1 MNKLRTILT
10 WGLLLAAT
18 HVMGYTITVSPTQ
31 IEAGQSTNLII
42 NLNNTETNL
51 TAYQMKLYLP
61 TGVTVQKKANGKYAY
76 TSNADRLDPDLFT
89 VTVKDAVDG
98 SVLIA
103 VFSPDKDVIAGTSGE
118 LIRLPIDVASTVT
131 TSLQGSLKEIEF
143 TDVNNQAY
151 NISDVNFTM
160 TMQGSGTPD
169 PGVVT
174 GDVTVSVPDVAITA
188 GSSTNL
194 IINMQTGLTN
204 LTAYQMKLYLPTG
217 VTVQK
222 KANGKY
228 AYTSNADR
236 LDPDLFTVTVKDAA
250 DGSVLIAVFS
260 PDKDVIAGTS
270 GELIRLPI
278 DVASTVT
285 TSLQG
290 SLKEIEFTDVNNQ
303 AYNISDVNFTMTMGG
318 ETSPN
323 ITFADPAVKALC
335 VANWDTNHDGEL
347 SEAEAAA
354 VTDLGTAFGN
364 NTEITSFDELQYFIG
379 LTDIGRRA
387 FYLCSN
393 LTSVTIPNSVTSIG
407 QEAFQACH
415 RLTSITIPESVTS
428 IGSYALAYCFSLTS
442 ITIPYSVTSIGL
454 YAFDNSFFV
463 SSFFINN
470 STLTSDNNWGATLC
484 DEETSDGLLLKN
496 NVAVK
501 CRPWATTV
509 TIPDGVTSIY
519 KNTFTACHSLT
530 SVTIPNSVKSIEN
543 GAFSGCIGLTSITI
557 PNSVTSIGQEAFS
570 GCSSLTSITI
580 PNSVTRINRFTFYHC
595 SGLTSVI
602 IPNSVTWIGMY
613 TFEGCSN
620 LTDYWCYA
628 KSIPTTED
636 NVFRSYDIASSTLHV
651 PAASLQAY
659 STTAPWS
666 GFGNIVA
673 IGDDVEKE
681 EQTLSLASLPEM
693 TEGDAAHSLP
703 QQTNQGLT
711 LTWTVTDATI
721 ASINGYQLT
730 PLKAGT
736 TTVTATQAGNS
747 NYLPFTKT
755 FTLTVN
761 ERQTQPEIEVT
772 DISQLE
778 NAIYIEP
785 LTSRVGTTVDLC
797 VKMKNTL
804 TPVGCSFKLTLPQ
817 DLRLQEDEYGD
828 VIYEMG
834 SRAKK
839 MSVTMQD
846 WDDGSYDFAL
856 TPSTATAIISGNDDT
871 FITFHV
877 ELPDDMEAT
886 DYALLLT
893 RCLIQ
898 SRTDGMTK
906 DFPLS
911 NVTSRLTVEDYLMGD
926 VNSDGSVTPSDAI
939 MTLYNYFSVE
949 QTGFNTKAAD
959 MNSDGSITPAD
970 AIEMLYTYFGSGR
983 QNATRRSGE
992 EREPQ

>member
-1 MNKLRTILT
+1 MKNLKALLT

-31 IEAGQSTNLII
+31 IETGQSTNLII

-51 TAYQMKLYLP
+51 TAYQMKLFLP

-76 TSNADRLDPDLFT
+76 TANADRHDGAFT
-89 VTVKDAVDG
+89 
-98 SVLIA
+98 
-103 VFSPDKDVIAGTSGE
+103 F
-118 LIRLPIDVASTVT
+118 
-131 TSLQGSLKEIEF
+131 
-143 TDVNNQAY
+143 
-151 NISDVNFTM
+151 
-160 TMQGSGTPD
+160 
-169 PGVVT
+169 
-174 GDVTVSVPDVAITA
+174 
-188 GSSTNL
+188 
-194 IINMQTGLTN
+194 
-204 LTAYQMKLYLPTG
+204 
-217 VTVQK
+217 
-222 KANGKY
+222 
-228 AYTSNADR
+228 
-236 LDPDLFTVTVKDAA
+236 TVKDAA

-260 PDKDVIAGTS
+260 PDKDVITGTS

-278 DVASTVT
+278 DVASSVT
-285 TSLQG
+285 SSLQG
-290 SLKEIEFTDVNNQ
+290 SLKEIEFTDVNTQ
-303 AYNISDVNFTMTMGG
+303 AYNISDVNFTLTIGG
-318 ETSPN
+318 
-323 ITFADPAVKALC
+323 
-335 VANWDTNHDGEL
+335 
-347 SEAEAAA
+347 
-354 VTDLGTAFGN
+354 TD
-364 NTEITSFDELQYFIG
+364 
-379 LTDIGRRA
+379 
-387 FYLCSN
+387 
-393 LTSVTIPNSVTSIG
+393 
-407 QEAFQACH
+407 
-415 RLTSITIPESVTS
+415 
-428 IGSYALAYCFSLTS
+428 
-442 ITIPYSVTSIGL
+442 
-454 YAFDNSFFV
+454 
-463 SSFFINN
+463 
-470 STLTSDNNWGATLC
+470 
-484 DEETSDGLLLKN
+484 
-496 NVAVK
+496 
-501 CRPWATTV
+501 
-509 TIPDGVTSIY
+509 
-519 KNTFTACHSLT
+519 
-530 SVTIPNSVKSIEN
+530 
-543 GAFSGCIGLTSITI
+543 
-557 PNSVTSIGQEAFS
+557 
-570 GCSSLTSITI
+570 
-580 PNSVTRINRFTFYHC
+580 
-595 SGLTSVI
+595 
-602 IPNSVTWIGMY
+602 
-613 TFEGCSN
+613 
-620 LTDYWCYA
+620 
-628 KSIPTTED
+628 
-636 NVFRSYDIASSTLHV
+636 
-651 PAASLQAY
+651 
-659 STTAPWS
+659 
-666 GFGNIVA
+666 
-673 IGDDVEKE
+673 KE
-681 EQTLSLASLPEM
+681 QQTLSLASLPEM
-693 TEGDAAHSLP
+693 TEGGAAHPLP

>member
-1 MNKLRTILT
+1 MKNLKALLT

-31 IEAGQSTNLII
+31 IETGQSTNLII

-51 TAYQMKLYLP
+51 TAYQMKLFLP
-61 TGVTVQKKANGKYAY
+61 TGVTVQKKANGKYDY
-76 TSNADRLDPDLFT
+76 TANADRHDGAFT
-89 VTVKDAVDG
+89 
-98 SVLIA
+98 
-103 VFSPDKDVIAGTSGE
+103 F
-118 LIRLPIDVASTVT
+118 
-131 TSLQGSLKEIEF
+131 
-143 TDVNNQAY
+143 
-151 NISDVNFTM
+151 
-160 TMQGSGTPD
+160 
-169 PGVVT
+169 
-174 GDVTVSVPDVAITA
+174 
-188 GSSTNL
+188 
-194 IINMQTGLTN
+194 
-204 LTAYQMKLYLPTG
+204 
-217 VTVQK
+217 
-222 KANGKY
+222 
-228 AYTSNADR
+228 
-236 LDPDLFTVTVKDAA
+236 TVKDAA

-260 PDKDVIAGTS
+260 PDKDVITGAS

-278 DVASTVT
+278 DVASSVT
-285 TSLQG
+285 SSLQG
-290 SLKEIEFTDVNNQ
+290 SLKEIEFTDVNTQ
-303 AYNISDVNFTMTMGG
+303 AYNISDVNFTLTIGG
-318 ETSPN
+318 
-323 ITFADPAVKALC
+323 
-335 VANWDTNHDGEL
+335 
-347 SEAEAAA
+347 
-354 VTDLGTAFGN
+354 
-364 NTEITSFDELQYFIG
+364 
-379 LTDIGRRA
+379 
-387 FYLCSN
+387 
-393 LTSVTIPNSVTSIG
+393 
-407 QEAFQACH
+407 
-415 RLTSITIPESVTS
+415 
-428 IGSYALAYCFSLTS
+428 
-442 ITIPYSVTSIGL
+442 
-454 YAFDNSFFV
+454 
-463 SSFFINN
+463 
-470 STLTSDNNWGATLC
+470 
-484 DEETSDGLLLKN
+484 
-496 NVAVK
+496 
-501 CRPWATTV
+501 TV
-509 TIPDGVTSIY
+509 
-519 KNTFTACHSLT
+519 
-530 SVTIPNSVKSIEN
+530 
-543 GAFSGCIGLTSITI
+543 
-557 PNSVTSIGQEAFS
+557 
-570 GCSSLTSITI
+570 
-580 PNSVTRINRFTFYHC
+580 
-595 SGLTSVI
+595 
-602 IPNSVTWIGMY
+602 
-613 TFEGCSN
+613 
-620 LTDYWCYA
+620 
-628 KSIPTTED
+628 
-636 NVFRSYDIASSTLHV
+636 
-651 PAASLQAY
+651 
-659 STTAPWS
+659 
-666 GFGNIVA
+666 
-673 IGDDVEKE
+673 KE

-693 TEGDAAHSLP
+693 TEGDAAYTLP

-711 LTWTVTDATI
+711 LTWTVADATI
-721 ASINGYQLT
+721 ASINDYQLT

-949 QTGFNTKAAD
+949 QTGFNAKAAD